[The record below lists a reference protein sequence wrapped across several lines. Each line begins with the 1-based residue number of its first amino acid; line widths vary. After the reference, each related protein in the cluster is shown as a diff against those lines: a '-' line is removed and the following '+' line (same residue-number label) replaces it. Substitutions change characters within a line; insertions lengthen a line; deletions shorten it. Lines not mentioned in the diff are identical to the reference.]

1 MKKYSFELLR
11 QRRQRLS
18 NEQSGEYARF
28 ASRALFVLLPCGA
41 MAMCFVSFLWK
52 HIVCFIIVRKKRRI
66 DLAMLN
72 ALWAKALSR
81 LHEKR
86 FQGTWATQS
95 LEAKLPFK
103 SIATLKLTYFLAILS
118 LTSFQLHAID
128 YCWIE
133 SRCSNRLLCFARF
146 GYYAD
151 SFILSGGV
159 FANSSSVR
167 RNDKVFLIG
176 GMDIIFYRMKS
187 YERMKKTLFVWLY
200 IQIRRRDLAGCSCG
214 TLKIQVRTHFA

>member
-1 MKKYSFELLR
+1 MLDLHHVVCLSFFPTER
-11 QRRQRLS
+11 WQ
-18 NEQSGEYARF
+18 
-28 ASRALFVLLPCGA
+28 C
-41 MAMCFVSFLWK
+41 VSFRSYENTSFALLLYE
-52 HIVCFIIVRKKRRI
+52 KRDVSIWRCWM
-66 DLAMLN
+66 AP
-72 ALWAKALSR
+72 WAKALSR

-86 FQGTWATQS
+86 FQGAWTTQS

-167 RNDKVFLIG
+167 RNDKVFFIG